1 MCQLKIVSFLSIIFM
16 GYIIL
21 NPINQSP
28 CESTQ
33 TTSKSAVVKHKCCGV

>member
-28 CESTQ
+28 CECVQ
-33 TTSKSAVVKHKCCGV
+33 TVSKSADIANESKGA